1 MAPSRAS
8 SIAVGAIPRLRSRRL
23 GGGRCRLA
31 DVACGGSA
39 RAACRTRSAK
49 VGVMSVSGLRRRARV
64 SLRRMTTS
72 SSCCPAL
79 MTLSMYRLTRSVP
92 TGFFPRLVGEARS
105 SRGSPQARVEPDP
118 VARTRLASM
127 ARRPAFATWCV
138 HAAMN
143 QRSSGAEERSV
154 RLVRCGVGPPTSEH
168 LSDNATIQVVRTQR
182 HLEVPGS
189 RAHRSGSRSAYRGT
203 EPRNGRLSHTW
214 SGWSVRELTRGNGS
228 AAVVTSR
235 TRRRERVEP
244 AGGPR

>member
-8 SIAVGAIPRLRSRRL
+8 SVAVGAIPRLRSRRL
-23 GGGRCRLA
+23 GGGRCRPRMSLA
-31 DVACGGSA
+31 AVPR

-143 QRSSGAEERSV
+143 QRSSGAGERSV
-154 RLVRCGVGPPTSEH
+154 RLVRCVVGPPTSNTCPITPPFRW
-168 LSDNATIQVVRTQR
+168 SGRSATLRC
-182 HLEVPGS
+182 
-189 RAHRSGSRSAYRGT
+189 RAHVPT
-203 EPRNGRLSHTW
+203 EAGQGQRTGVPNLET
-214 SGWSVRELTRGNGS
+214 
-228 AAVVTSR
+228 ADSR
-235 TRRRERVEP
+235 TLGP
-244 AGGPR
+244 GGRFAS